1 MSHHHHHH
9 HQPNNLKLAFFLNLG
24 FTIIEIIGGLWTNS
38 VAILSD
44 ALHDLGDSLSLGLAW
59 YLEGYSKKE
68 QNAYFSYGYR
78 RVSLLAALTN
88 TVVLIIGSLFIL
100 FESIPRL
107 FAPEATNAIGMAL
120 LAIVGI
126 AVNGWAAYRTSG
138 ESSLNARVVSWHL
151 LEDVLG
157 WVAVLIGSFIMMIFD
172 LPIIDPILS
181 IVITLYVL
189 WNVQKYLRQ
198 TVAIFLQAVP
208 NGIDLQALEDQFRAI
223 TTVQSVHHTHLWSL
237 DGDSHVLTTHIVVPP
252 STSRAN
258 VLTIKNEIKEIIQDL
273 NVIHMTIEVECEG
286 EDCLMAQAQS
296 ACHDHSH

>member
-9 HQPNNLKLAFFLNLG
+9 KPNNLKLAFFLNLG
-24 FTIIEIIGGLWTNS
+24 FTIIEIIGGFWTNS

-59 YLEGYSKKE
+59 YLENYSKKE
-68 QNAYFSYGYR
+68 SNSYFSYGYR

-88 TVVLIIGSLFIL
+88 TIVLVIGSLIIL
-100 FESIPRL
+100 LEAIPRL
-107 FAPEATNAIGMAL
+107 LTPEPTNATGMAL
-120 LAIVGI
+120 LAILGI
-126 AVNGWAAYRTSG
+126 AINGWAAYRTSG
-138 ESSLNARVVSWHL
+138 ESSLNAKVVSWHL

-157 WVAVLIGSFIMMIFD
+157 WVAVLLGSIVMMIFD

-208 NGIDLQALEDQFRAI
+208 DGVDLKALKDQFRTI
-223 TTVQSVHHTHLWSL
+223 THVQSVHHTHLWSL

-252 STSRAN
+252 AASRAD
-258 VLTIKNEIKEIIQDL
+258 VLIIKNEIKEIVQDL
-273 NVIHMTIEVECEG
+273 NVVHMTIEVECEG
-286 EDCLMAQAQS
+286 EDCLMAQVQQK
-296 ACHDHSH
+296 CHDHSH